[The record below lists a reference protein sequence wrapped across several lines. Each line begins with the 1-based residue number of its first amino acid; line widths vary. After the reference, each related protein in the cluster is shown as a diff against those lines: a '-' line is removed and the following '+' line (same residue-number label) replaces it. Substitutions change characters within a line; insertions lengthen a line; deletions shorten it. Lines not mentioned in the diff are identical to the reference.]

1 LPILAILL
9 GPLAY
14 LLLKTFFLNFHL
26 SQAQVTVA
34 DFGYP
39 FWALW
44 LNDWNVK
51 YFKVL
56 RSKHTKGLK
65 KDCENRLRLLVPERD
80 ESLKKSLQKQASQR
94 AQKG

>member
-1 LPILAILL
+1 MEFI
-9 GPLAY
+9 
-14 LLLKTFFLNFHL
+14 KTNANL
-26 SQAQVTVA
+26 SRAQVTVA

-39 FWALW
+39 FGP
-44 LNDWNVK
+44 VK

-80 ESLKKSLQKQASQR
+80 GSLKKSLQKQASQR